1 MIILEILLF
10 VALIAVIFG
19 VSMHDAFW
27 GIVAFAGG
35 SILASIVA
43 LFVKSGFIRISKKI
57 NYLKSADGKK
67 ATKNKISNGIAELL
81 VALWLILPFAIE
93 IVAHTAFKEFADKNE
108 LPIFIIALSAFVIPL
123 VTIAIIYRSKK
134 RTR

>member
-67 ATKNKISNGIAELL
+67 ATKNKI
-81 VALWLILPFAIE
+81 
-93 IVAHTAFKEFADKNE
+93 
-108 LPIFIIALSAFVIPL
+108 
-123 VTIAIIYRSKK
+123 
-134 RTR
+134 

>member
-67 ATKNKISNGIAELL
+67 ATKNKISNGITELL

-108 LPIFIIALSAFVIPL
+108 LPIFIIALSVFVIPL